1 MNTYIVTIESREYNP
16 RIHQFEDKQFEGEF
30 QAKSERGV
38 KTKAKNFYAM
48 ELDTEPKEIN
58 VVSVELA

>member
-1 MNTYIVTIESREYNP
+1 MNTYIVTIESSEYNP
-16 RIHQFEDKQFEGEF
+16 IKHIFEDRQFEGEF

-58 VVSVELA
+58 VISVKFL